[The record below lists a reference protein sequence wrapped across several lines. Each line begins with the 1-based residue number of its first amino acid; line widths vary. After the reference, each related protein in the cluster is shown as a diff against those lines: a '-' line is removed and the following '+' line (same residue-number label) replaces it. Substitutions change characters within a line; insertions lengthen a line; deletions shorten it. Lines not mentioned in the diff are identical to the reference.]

1 MKRLAVVL
9 LAVGA
14 VGAASALLLRASGPV
29 ERRLA
34 GYGTPLGDRSA
45 AQIHN
50 ARLAAAAVNGRVV
63 QPGEVFSFNRAVRS
77 WTGDRGYL
85 KAPVS
90 FDGRV
95 IDAWGGGVCQVS
107 TTLYNA
113 GLLAGLAVVERHH
126 HHWPPKYVPAGRDA
140 AVAYPG
146 LDLRL
151 RNPYPWPVTIKARV
165 VGDRLEAAVWG
176 AGPIAPVA
184 VYSRVLQVLPPQV
197 VRDPGW
203 RGGPQ
208 LRRRGAPGCRVRVW
222 RTRGGVESLVSE
234 DYYPPLSQVTSGE
247 G

>member
-1 MKRLAVVL
+1 MRRLGVALLVVAVVG
-9 LAVGA
+9 GA
-14 VGAASALLLRASGPV
+14 SGLLLRASGPV

-45 AQIHN
+45 AQIYN

-63 QPGEVFSFNRAVRS
+63 QPGEVFSFNQAVRS
-77 WTGDRGYL
+77 WSGDRGYV

-95 IDAWGGGVCQVS
+95 IEAWGGGVCQVS

-126 HHWPPKYVPAGRDA
+126 HHWPPKYVAAGRDA
-140 AVAYPG
+140 AVAYPQ

-151 RNPYPWPVTIKARV
+151 RNPHPWPVTIKARV

-176 AGPIAPVA
+176 QGPGPAVA
-184 VYSRVLQVLPPQV
+184 VRTRVLQVLPSQV
-197 VRDPGW
+197 VHDPGW

-222 RTRGGVESLVSE
+222 RTQGGVESLVSE
-234 DYYPPLSQVTSGE
+234 DYYPPLSQVISGDL
-247 G
+247 